1 MGYPSYLNKFFNQV
15 KLVLAHYG
23 IVHEDDFTYYCSE
36 RFMATYFITASF
48 GRIYIEVD
56 TQMMYGTIQFDKLF
70 SFVDNFIEYEDF
82 SLKMPLLKKQ
92 FEAFLKDK
100 EIFNAV
106 VTYVFVGNS
115 NRRTYGCLLDI
126 LDVSLVLKVSA
137 EDTYIDVGSF
147 TIRYNKPMMWTQTR
161 MLDKSE
167 TIPFEKNYDFNYL
180 DGLIVYDG
188 DYKQLHQS
196 IMTAYDLNET
206 DLKSICF
213 KDLAQLTLMKI
224 Y

>member
-23 IVHEDDFTYYCSE
+23 IVHDDDVTYFDRE
-36 RFMATYFITASF
+36 RYMVTYFITASF
-48 GRIYIEVD
+48 GKIYIEVD
-56 TQMMYGTIQFDKLF
+56 TQMMNGTIQFDKIFNL
-70 SFVDNFIEYEDF
+70 VDNFIEYKDF
-82 SLKMPLLKKQ
+82 SLKIPSLKKH

-106 VTYVFVGNS
+106 VTDKFAGNS
-115 NRRTYGCLLDI
+115 NRRTYGFLLDI
-126 LDVSLVLKVSA
+126 LDVSLIFKVSA
-137 EDTYIDVGSF
+137 DDKDIDVGSF

-188 DYKQLHQS
+188 DYKLLHQS
-196 IMTAYDLNET
+196 IMDAYDLNEA
-206 DLKSICF
+206 DSKSICF